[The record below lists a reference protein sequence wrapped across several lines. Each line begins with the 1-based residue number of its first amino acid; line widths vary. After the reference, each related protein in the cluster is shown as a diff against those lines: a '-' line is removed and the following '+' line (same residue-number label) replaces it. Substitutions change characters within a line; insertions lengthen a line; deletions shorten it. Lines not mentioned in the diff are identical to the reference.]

1 VITSTYAHVYTT
13 IYLPNIQT
21 ILQEDV
27 PLGKD
32 LAILILK
39 NAIQSVLLN
48 IMMVMGLVLMTWE
61 IRCAFV
67 PILLVE

>member
-1 VITSTYAHVYTT
+1 VIISIYAHVYTT
-13 IYLPNIQT
+13 IYLPNIQI

-27 PLGKD
+27 PLEKD

-48 IMMVMGLVLMTWE
+48 IMMVMGLVLMTWV